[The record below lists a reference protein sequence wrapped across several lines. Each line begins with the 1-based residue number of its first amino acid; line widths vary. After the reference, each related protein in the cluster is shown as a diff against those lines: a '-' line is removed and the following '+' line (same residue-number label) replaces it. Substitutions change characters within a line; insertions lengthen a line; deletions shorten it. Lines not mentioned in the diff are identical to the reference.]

1 VHKPEDLTI
10 EICEKGIKEPAH
22 KWHKRCHE
30 IAHRI
35 VDAGLVEGS
44 VCYGHYL
51 GPIDPDGRWSNRE
64 GLAFQRHGWILLP
77 DGRILDPTRFSFENK
92 DPYLYIG
99 ENADEYDEGGNVF
112 RGAMMESCPSP
123 DETNYKKKLKLKAP
137 AASKPLFEMLTDTPF
152 SKMTFEQLHWVANI
166 PYNQLDFAAG
176 PIYQVLIDSNF
187 AALIPIDNRRRAK
200 REGRITEG

>member
-1 VHKPEDLTI
+1 MHKPEDLTI

-99 ENADEYDEGGNVF
+99 ENADEYDEGGYEASVSF
-112 RGAMMESCPSP
+112 YGPTLGETIVRGML
-123 DETNYKKKLKLKAP
+123 D
-137 AASKPLFEMLTDTPF
+137 AAKPLI
-152 SKMTFEQLHWVANI
+152 K
-166 PYNQLDFAAG
+166 
-176 PIYQVLIDSNF
+176 
-187 AALIPIDNRRRAK
+187 
-200 REGRITEG
+200 